1 MEYVIPPS
9 GTLTTRLAAKACGV
23 EPATIRDW
31 VRRGIL
37 TRCGGTPKRPVYRL
51 RDVEAARAAAKP
63 NRIGQRKST
72 AA

>member
-1 MEYVIPPS
+1 MEYALPPL
-9 GTLTTRLAAKACGV
+9 GTLTTKLAARACGV

-37 TRCGGTPKRPVYRL
+37 TRCGGSPRRPLYRWTDVTAAYDDAYSKRPQ
-51 RDVEAARAAAKP
+51 
-63 NRIGQRKST
+63 QRKST